1 MITITILLAIFF
13 TFASSIKILAWQKY
27 IFETQLSF
35 FKKYGLN
42 RMHMF
47 LIGIIELVAVITLVS
62 SLIFNYEILNG
73 LGALSLAMTS
83 LGAIYFH
90 LRFDTFKDAIPAIVT
105 LMLSAILIVS
115 NQALIQ
121 LVVA

>member
-1 MITITILLAIFF
+1 MITITILLTIFF

-62 SLIFNYEILNG
+62 SLILNYEILMG
-73 LGALSLAMTS
+73 FGALSLAMTS

-90 LRFDTFKDAIPAIVT
+90 LKFDTFRDAIPAIVT
-105 LMLSAILIVS
+105 LVLSAILIAS

>member
-1 MITITILLAIFF
+1 
-13 TFASSIKILAWQKY
+13 
-27 IFETQLSF
+27 
-35 FKKYGLN
+35 
-42 RMHMF
+42 MHMF

-73 LGALSLAMTS
+73 FGALSLAMTS

-90 LRFDTFKDAIPAIVT
+90 LKFDTFKDAIPAIVT
-105 LMLSAILIVS
+105 LMLSAILIAS

>member
-1 MITITILLAIFF
+1 MITITILLTIFF

-47 LIGIIELVAVITLVS
+47 LIGIIELVAVLTLVS

-105 LMLSAILIVS
+105 LMLSAILIAS